1 MNTHPSRFAATDRP
15 VARLSR
21 GMAGLLMFCL
31 VSFTPLHAL
40 AQAEAPS
47 VRLTSYDST
56 VSRVETSDWWYYWW
70 DGTTGHASYWSS
82 NTTIQS
88 WTQAAATNSGV
99 GLSVY
104 TYTDSTP
111 FSYVQTNSV
120 SYLEAWPD
128 LTQFG
133 SRLDSSWWTTW
144 YDGQLFD
151 NGSWSAITPDL
162 GPPREP
168 WPWCYVRSTTI
179 STNGEDW
186 GYVVSLFSDSVTE
199 NVTTTIELRT
209 GGAPGSTNSVVL
221 MLGVWAFDNATSQQI
236 DPTLITI
243 LGLTP
248 DTNGSIT
255 ITNNE
260 NLVLNCTPSLPP
272 AYTNYTFYVSVSTI
286 QQGEI
291 GGVEIDRMEYKG
303 LGTGNQWIPVT
314 GTLYALKDDVLS
326 FRVIPSPTNAAWPA
340 GYPWWTI
347 EGVSAGG
354 GAEKAKQFSALS
366 TSASDFKQ
374 VIAQCGASSYKT
386 SSVVVFNLTPRLTP
400 EDNFSGRS
408 YSTFGVGE
416 WVDFDCLVTP
426 GDLPLSSIPLIDW
439 TSTNQVNLINT
450 GHGQAQLRGPSSGMQ
465 VTVKLDVNSGPSI
478 RSWEYNLLY
487 VPPTA
492 VDYVPST
499 RSYIHPN
506 TGEVLGTNIWH
517 QQFTASVGRILEV
530 YLQPANCSF
539 SRIRWREG
547 FAPVRVATNYLS
559 FKANENHP
567 QGNWAP
573 VSRGNAQTGCK
584 VVGFDT
590 CSTGIYGQNQPRS
603 VFQPYGGEFGY
614 DIPLQYEV
622 DGLEVFYV
630 ATAVY
635 TEIVLSDGSAHI
647 YKKQTGPFIKQWDDA
662 STHY

>member
-1 MNTHPSRFAATDRP
+1 
-15 VARLSR
+15 
-21 GMAGLLMFCL
+21 
-31 VSFTPLHAL
+31 
-40 AQAEAPS
+40 
-47 VRLTSYDST
+47 
-56 VSRVETSDWWYYWW
+56 
-70 DGTTGHASYWSS
+70 
-82 NTTIQS
+82 
-88 WTQAAATNSGV
+88 
-99 GLSVY
+99 
-104 TYTDSTP
+104 
-111 FSYVQTNSV
+111 
-120 SYLEAWPD
+120 
-128 LTQFG
+128 
-133 SRLDSSWWTTW
+133 
-144 YDGQLFD
+144 
-151 NGSWSAITPDL
+151 
-162 GPPREP
+162 
-168 WPWCYVRSTTI
+168 
-179 STNGEDW
+179 
-186 GYVVSLFSDSVTE
+186 
-199 NVTTTIELRT
+199 
-209 GGAPGSTNSVVL
+209 
-221 MLGVWAFDNATSQQI
+221 
-236 DPTLITI
+236 
-243 LGLTP
+243 
-248 DTNGSIT
+248 
-255 ITNNE
+255 
-260 NLVLNCTPSLPP
+260 
-272 AYTNYTFYVSVSTI
+272 
-286 QQGEI
+286 
-291 GGVEIDRMEYKG
+291 
-303 LGTGNQWIPVT
+303 
-314 GTLYALKDDVLS
+314 
-326 FRVIPSPTNAAWPA
+326 
-340 GYPWWTI
+340 
-347 EGVSAGG
+347 
-354 GAEKAKQFSALS
+354 
-366 TSASDFKQ
+366 
-374 VIAQCGASSYKT
+374 
-386 SSVVVFNLTPRLTP
+386 
-400 EDNFSGRS
+400 
-408 YSTFGVGE
+408 
-416 WVDFDCLVTP
+416 
-426 GDLPLSSIPLIDW
+426 
-439 TSTNQVNLINT
+439 
-450 GHGQAQLRGPSSGMQ
+450 MQ